1 MTTQLKVKTAKFFVI
16 CGGEGS
22 GKSTVIRAIK
32 ERFPDITVTREPGG
46 SPYAEH
52 IRDVMFKDELAKD
65 ANSETMFGLFW
76 AARADHMNRLVL
88 PAIREGKTVVSDRF
102 DCCTFAYQIHGQKA
116 AHLEELFWQTRRQ
129 FLNEKTPDAYIF
141 LDVDPE
147 VGLTRVAGRPGKKNH
162 FDERDMSFHH
172 AVRNGYLD
180 FFGKIEKLP
189 EASSKVITI
198 DAGGPLSS
206 VVGGVINAIKTTIV

>member
-1 MTTQLKVKTAKFFVI
+1 MALDDFEGPPDSKARSFGVHQTKAAFVI

-22 GKSTVIRAIK
+22 GKSTVIKAVK
-32 ERFPDITVTREPGG
+32 ERFPDAVITREPGG

-88 PAIREGKTVVSDRF
+88 PALREGKTVVSDRF

-116 AHLEELFWQTRRQ
+116 AYLEELFWQTRRV
-129 FLNEKTPDAYIF
+129 FLKERTPDAYIF

-147 VGLTRVAGRPGKKNH
+147 IGLKRVAGRPGKKNH
-162 FDERDMSFHH
+162 FDERDIARSGLAILIFL
-172 AVRNGYLD
+172 A
-180 FFGKIEKLP
+180 KLKTCRKP
-189 EASSKVITI
+189 RAAS
-198 DAGGPLSS
+198 
-206 VVGGVINAIKTTIV
+206 